1 MEEKIEITRVV
12 VADLE
17 LLQKISRET
26 FSETFAEFNTE
37 ADMQQYLT
45 VNLGIE
51 RLTEEFNNSFSEFYF
66 ARLGNK
72 IVGYLKL
79 NMNSAQTVREDL
91 NALEIERIYVY
102 KEFHGSSIGQQL
114 FDFAMDCA
122 RRIKAPFVW
131 LGVWEKNPRAI
142 AFYVKNGF
150 VEFGKH
156 SFLLGEDEQTDIL
169 MKIEL

>member
-1 MEEKIEITRVV
+1 MTDQLEIIRVTST
-12 VADLE
+12 DLE
-17 LLQKISRET
+17 LLQRISRDT
-26 FSETFAEFNTE
+26 FYETFAAFNTE
-37 ADMQQYLT
+37 ADMQQYLK

-51 RLTEEFNNSFSEFYF
+51 RLEEEVNNPFSEFYF

-79 NMNSAQTVREDL
+79 NVKSAQTVPEDL

-102 KEFHGSSIGQQL
+102 KEFHGSSIGQKL
-114 FDFAMDCA
+114 FDFAMDHA
-122 RRIKAPFVW
+122 HKINAPYVW

-142 AFYVKNGF
+142 AFYLKNGF

-156 SFLLGEDEQTDIL
+156 SFILGEDEQTDIL
-169 MKIEL
+169 MKIKL